1 MTVAQVPA
9 PAYQPRRV
17 ARLEYV
23 PLRSGPLA
31 VRWWNAAVH
40 GAGGLAAG
48 ADLAGSTAGHGPLTV
63 FLHGFLDTGETWQ
76 FLVDEWPGTPP
87 FLALDWRGF
96 GASPDT
102 GEPYWFP
109 QYYAELDELLEQ
121 VSPAAPVNL
130 VGHSMGGNVAMA
142 YAGLR
147 PERVAAVASL
157 DGHGLPR
164 TTSADAVTTYQRW
177 LAQLRGA
184 APSFGTYPSLEAFAQ
199 VLAKRHPRLRSD
211 RLAFIARAWSRAV
224 ADGVTLAMDPFHKL
238 ANPVNYR
245 RDEMEACWAA
255 IAAPLLVMLAE
266 QGEFRGSLGTDGD
279 LEALR
284 RAFSRGQVVELP
296 GVSHLLHHQRPAA
309 VAAWLAAFLAG
320 QPLPDVA
327 GLE

>member
-1 MTVAQVPA
+1 MTAASSLPA
-9 PAYQPRRV
+9 VYQPRCPP
-17 ARLEYV
+17 RLEHV

-31 VRWWNAAVH
+31 VRWWNEPAASTD
-40 GAGGLAAG
+40 AAG
-48 ADLAGSTAGHGPLTV
+48 VAGQAPAVPLTV

-76 FLVDEWPGTPP
+76 FLVDEWPEAQP

-109 QYYAELDELLEQ
+109 QYYADLDDLLER
-121 VSPAAPVNL
+121 VSPEAPVNL
-130 VGHSMGGNVAMA
+130 IGHSMGGNVALA

-147 PERVAAVASL
+147 PERVAAVVSL

-164 TTSADAVTTYQRW
+164 TTAADAVDTYRRW

-184 APSFGTYPSLEAFAQ
+184 EPTFGRYPSLEAFTQ
-199 VLAKRHPRLRSD
+199 VLAKRHPRLRAD
-211 RLAFIARAWSRAV
+211 RLAFIAKAWTRPV
-224 ADGVTLAMDPFHKL
+224 EGGYTLAMDPFHKL

-255 IAAPLLVMLAE
+255 ITAPMLVLLAE
-266 QGEFRGSLGTDGD
+266 QGEFRAGLGADGT

-284 RAFSRGQVVELP
+284 RVYSRGQVVELP
-296 GVSHLLHHQRPAA
+296 GVTHSLHHQRPVA

-320 QPLPDVA
+320 QPLPDIT